1 MTNLIYFVNLDDI
14 LICHNLAF
22 TKVAISSSLTH
33 KTTLQRIH
41 PVYTIEPEKM
51 LTDINAFKDS
61 FISPRLTYVM
71 LSCWHRNNYKI
82 GIGLEDTKW
91 FSEGNVEKINKL
103 AETEIAFEKVRRL
116 VNSSL
121 PTRLTCIYLAED
133 NLEGRTML
141 QNMFPSKKNFRIVPI
156 KIRFCDKIHKAD
168 SKWISNYELTGDFLS
183 IENYWKGLQFDD
195 QPQFEY
201 LLDGQIE
208 LADSEDSE
216 YIKQYGTLK

>member
-1 MTNLIYFVNLDDI
+1 MTDLIYFVNLDDI

-22 TKVAISSSLTH
+22 TKVAISSSLAH
-33 KTTLQRIH
+33 QVQFQKIH

-82 GIGLEDTKW
+82 GIGLEDAKW
-91 FSEGNVEKINKL
+91 LSEGNVEKITKL
-103 AETEIAFEKVRRL
+103 AATEIEFEKGRRL
-116 VNSSL
+116 VDSSL

-133 NLEGRTML
+133 NLEGRIML

-156 KIRFCDKIHKAD
+156 KIRHGYKIHKAD
-168 SKWISNYELTGDFLS
+168 SKWISKYELTGDFSS

-208 LADSEDSE
+208 LSNSEDGE
-216 YIKQYGTLK
+216 YIKQHGTLK